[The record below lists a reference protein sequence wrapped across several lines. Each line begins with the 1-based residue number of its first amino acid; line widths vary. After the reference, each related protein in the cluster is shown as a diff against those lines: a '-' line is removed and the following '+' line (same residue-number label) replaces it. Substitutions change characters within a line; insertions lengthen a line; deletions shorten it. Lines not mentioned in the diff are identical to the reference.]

1 MLQTLKNAWKVV
13 ELKKKLI
20 FTAIILILYRLGCAI
35 PVPFV
40 DSSVISEW
48 FADAK
53 NSDNLLGYFQTING
67 EAFSQATLFALS
79 ISPYITAS
87 IVMQLL
93 SVAIPAL
100 ERMSKEGPEGQKKI
114 SQITRYV
121 TVVLALVTAFGYYKT
136 LDSRGAVQT
145 VGDSKLFVGL
155 VIVMSYCAGAS
166 LIMWLGEKINDN
178 GIGNGISMILFV
190 NIVSSFPA
198 MFRRAVSLVD
208 SDVKFIISVIAI
220 LVIMVAIV
228 FFVVWITNSERR
240 IPIQYAKRQ
249 VGRKVYGG
257 SSTYLPIKLNMSGV
271 MPIIFAQSIVALPST
286 LALIFGWNTDEGFFK
301 YFSMTSYI
309 GVAVNFLLIIAFSY
323 FYITISFNPVEVANN
338 LKKNGGAI
346 TGIRPGKPTTDYIV
360 KVLNRITLIGA
371 LFLGFIAVFPQI
383 IYWLFPNSG
392 MSSLVFGGSSLLIV
406 VGVILETFRELEGQI
421 TMRNYKGFLN

>member
-1 MLQTLKNAWKVV
+1 MLQTLKNAWRVD
-13 ELKKKLI
+13 EIRRKLI
-20 FTAIILILYRLGCAI
+20 FTGIILLIYRLGCAI

-40 DSSVISEW
+40 DSKTIAEW
-48 FADAK
+48 FSGNA
-53 NSDNLLGYFQTING
+53 DNLLGYFSVING

-93 SVAIPAL
+93 AVAIPAL

-114 SQITRYV
+114 TQITRYV
-121 TVVLALVTAFGYYKT
+121 TVALALVTAYGYYKA
-136 LDSRGAVQT
+136 LESRDALTSDGWFA
-145 VGDSKLFVGL
+145 GL
-155 VIVMSYCAGAS
+155 VIVTSYCAGAS

-190 NIVSSFPA
+190 NIVSSLPS
-198 MFRRAVSLVD
+198 MFQQAINLVGQGG
-208 SDVKFIISVIAI
+208 KQYIASVVAIA
-220 LVIMVAIV
+220 VIMVAIV

-240 IPIQYAKRQ
+240 IPVQYAKRQ
-249 VGRKVYGG
+249 MGRKVYGG
-257 SSTYLPIKLNMSGV
+257 SSTNLPIKLNMSGV

-286 LALIFGWNTDEGFFK
+286 LALIFGWKTDSGFFQ

-309 GVAVNFLLIIAFSY
+309 GVTVNFALIIAFSY

-338 LKKNGGAI
+338 LKKNGGTI

-360 KVLNRITLIGA
+360 KVLNRITFIGA
-371 LFLGFIAVFPQI
+371 LFLGFIAVFPQV
-383 IYWLFPNSG
+383 IYWLFPQSG
-392 MSSLVFGGSSLLIV
+392 MASMVFGGSSLLIV

-421 TMRNYKGFLN
+421 TMRNYKGFLS

>member
-1 MLQTLKNAWKVV
+1 MLQTLKNAWRVD
-13 ELKKKLI
+13 ELRRKLI

-40 DSSVISEW
+40 DSATVAEW
-48 FADAK
+48 FEGNAE
-53 NSDNLLGYFQTING
+53 NLLGYFSVING

-100 ERMSKEGPEGQKKI
+100 ERLSKEGPEGQKKI
-114 SQITRYV
+114 TQITRYV
-121 TVVLALVTAFGYYKT
+121 TVVLALVTAFGYYRA
-136 LDSRGAVQT
+136 LDSRNALTSDGW
-145 VGDSKLFVGL
+145 FVGF
-155 VIVMSYCAGAS
+155 VVVFSYCAGAS

-178 GIGNGISMILFV
+178 GIGNGISMILFA
-190 NIVSSFPA
+190 NIVSSFPS
-198 MFRRAVSLVD
+198 MFNGLIQYGKMGE
-208 SDVKFIISVIAI
+208 SDKIFYIAI
-220 LVIMVAIV
+220 VAVVLLMVAIV

-249 VGRKVYGG
+249 MGRKVYGG
-257 SSTYLPIKLNMSGV
+257 ASSNLPIKLNMSGV

-286 LALIFGWNTDEGFFK
+286 LALIFGWDTKGGFFE

-309 GVAVNFLLIIAFSY
+309 GVAVNFVLIIAFSY
-323 FYITISFNPVEVANN
+323 FYITISFNPIEVANN

-371 LFLGFIAVFPQI
+371 LFLGFIAVFPQVLN
-383 IYWLFPNSG
+383 WLFPRLG
-392 MSSLVFGGSSLLIV
+392 MGSLVFGGSSLLIV
-406 VGVILETFRELEGQI
+406 VGVVLETVRELEGQL
-421 TMRNYKGFLN
+421 TMRNYKGFLD

>member
-1 MLQTLKNAWKVV
+1 MLQTLKNAWRVD
-13 ELKKKLI
+13 ELRRKLV

-40 DSSVISEW
+40 NSNTISEW
-48 FADAK
+48 FSS
-53 NSDNLLGYFQTING
+53 NNDNLLGYFSVING

-100 ERMSKEGPEGQKKI
+100 ERLSKEGPEGQKKI
-114 SQITRYV
+114 TQITRYV
-121 TVVLALVTAFGYYKT
+121 TVVLALVTAFGYYRA
-136 LDSRGAVQT
+136 LESRNALT
-145 VGDSKLFVGL
+145 SKSAFVGF
-155 VIVMSYCAGAS
+155 VIVFSYCAGAS
-166 LIMWLGEKINDN
+166 LIMWLGEKINDH

-198 MFRRAVSLVD
+198 MFRNLLQYGEQGRNEKVIYIAVAAV
-208 SDVKFIISVIAI
+208 V
-220 LVIMVAIV
+220 VIMIAIV

-240 IPIQYAKRQ
+240 IPVQYAKRQ
-249 VGRKVYGG
+249 MGRRIYGG
-257 SSTYLPIKLNMSGV
+257 SSTHLPIKLNMSGV

-286 LALIFGWNTDEGFFK
+286 LALIFGWDTTKGFFK
-301 YFSMTSYI
+301 YFSMVSPI
-309 GVAVNFLLIIAFSY
+309 GVAVNFILIIAFAY
-323 FYITISFNPVEVANN
+323 FYITISFNPIEVANN
-338 LKKNGGAI
+338 LKKNGGTI

-371 LFLGFIAVFPQI
+371 LFLGFIAVFPQVLN
-383 IYWLFPNSG
+383 WLFPRLG
-392 MSSLVFGGSSLLIV
+392 MGSLVFGGSSLLIV
-406 VGVILETFRELEGQI
+406 VGVVLETFRELEGQI

>member
-1 MLQTLKNAWKVV
+1 MLQTLKNAWRID
-13 ELKKKLI
+13 ELRRKLV
-20 FTAIILILYRLGCAI
+20 FTAIILVLYRLGCAI

-40 DSSVISEW
+40 DSATISEW
-48 FADAK
+48 FSG
-53 NSDNLLGYFQTING
+53 NTDNLLGYFSVING

-100 ERMSKEGPEGQKKI
+100 ERLSKEGPEGQKKI
-114 SQITRYV
+114 TQITRYV
-121 TVVLALVTAFGYYKT
+121 TVVLALVTAFGYYRALGSQKALT
-136 LDSRGAVQT
+136 ADGWFA
-145 VGDSKLFVGL
+145 GF
-155 VIVMSYCAGAS
+155 VIVASYCAGAS
-166 LIMWLGEKINDN
+166 LIMWLGEKINDH

-190 NIVSSFPA
+190 NIISSFPA
-198 MFRRAVSLVD
+198 MFRNLVEVGSHGSTD
-208 SDVKFIISVIAI
+208 KMYYVIPVVVAI
-220 LVIMVAIV
+220 IMVAIV

-249 VGRKVYGG
+249 MGRKVYGG
-257 SSTYLPIKLNMSGV
+257 ANSNLPIKLNMSGV

-286 LALIFGWNTDEGFFK
+286 LALIFGWNTENGFFQ

-309 GVAVNFLLIIAFSY
+309 GVAVNFALIIAFSY
-323 FYITISFNPVEVANN
+323 FYITISFNPIEVANN
-338 LKKNGGAI
+338 LKKNGGTI

-360 KVLNRITLIGA
+360 KILNRITFIGA
-371 LFLGFIAVFPQI
+371 LFLGFIAVFPQVLN
-383 IYWLFPNSG
+383 WLFPRAG
-392 MSSLVFGGSSLLIV
+392 MGGLVFGGSSLLIV
-406 VGVILETFRELEGQI
+406 VGVVLETFRELEGQI